1 MRKEEN
7 LIRKN
12 KERSDIMVNNAI
24 DEIQRMLNNEEL
36 VLVCEL
42 VRRTGASRSFFYNNE
57 EVHNALMKAQEVQRG
72 VDFISP
78 KKKVIDKS
86 MEKEIILLKKK
97 LADSEEK
104 IAVQKKTIEKLQKQV
119 KNQSLKLLKDL

>member
-24 DEIQRMLNNEEL
+24 DEIQRMLNNEEQ

-42 VRRTGASRSFFYNNE
+42 VRRTVASRSFFYNNE

-72 VDFISP
+72 VDFILP